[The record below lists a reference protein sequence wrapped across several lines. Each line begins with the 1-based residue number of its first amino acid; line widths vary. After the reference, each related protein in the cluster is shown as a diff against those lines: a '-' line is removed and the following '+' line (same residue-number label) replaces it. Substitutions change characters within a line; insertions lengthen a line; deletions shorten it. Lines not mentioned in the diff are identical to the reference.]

1 MMAVSRIMDELYS
14 CSGDVLAHTVRLAVK
29 ETGYNFEVVERR

>member
-14 CSGDVLAHTVRLAVK
+14 CSGVVLADTVRLAVK
-29 ETGYNFEVVERR
+29 EIGYNFEVVEHR